1 MYKSLILVISFVFF
15 FASCSFKSPI
25 SKKSQITSV
34 ECPKTLILAPASKII
49 DEHFSYSLNKNY
61 SMTCYSHTLDS
72 DKVFFDF
79 TYTIDL
85 FFSEVTNLSPNFN
98 FIVFITDKNENEKI
112 YEESFINNI
121 EIDENNDAKMESY
134 ENKYSFSDQ
143 LIIDKSI
150 YDKGI
155 KVFIGIFK

>member
-1 MYKSLILVISFVFF
+1 
-15 FASCSFKSPI
+15 
-25 SKKSQITSV
+25 
-34 ECPKTLILAPASKII
+34 
-49 DEHFSYSLNKNY
+49 
-61 SMTCYSHTLDS
+61 MTCYSHTLDS